1 MKTNIIPKQE
11 TIPSFDPNAIA
22 IKYIEYYNLP
32 GKAYNEDEITPKLI
46 SKILQ
51 EVSKGINIDL
61 FLDPAGECDWMEVLS
76 DGKWLYLA
84 RFRLYQDGKEDEYFF
99 SYNPDYAS
107 TVAQTKEENYSDKSV
122 WTKLLSGGQSIIPKI
137 HAITDMESGVR
148 AVEFFIR
155 TGELYPGINWEQE

>member
-1 MKTNIIPKQE
+1 MELNIIPKQE
-11 TIPSFDPNAIA
+11 TIPSFDPNAVA
-22 IKYIEYYNLP
+22 IKYIEYYHSP
-32 GKAYNEDEITPKLI
+32 EKSYDEDEITPELI

-51 EVSKGINIDL
+51 EVSKGINVDL

-122 WTKLLSGGQSIIPKI
+122 WTELLSGGQSIIPKI